1 MVEEALRS
9 LLLIV
14 FEIGFSILKIGSTID
29 RLNMNSPDEKV
40 FGSFIAPEMMK
51 RARRL
56 KLKRKKSMNGIQSLD
71 DVLGLGEEKP

>member
-14 FEIGFSILKIGSTID
+14 FEIVFSNLKIGSTID
-29 RLNMNSPDEKV
+29 RLNSPDEKV
-40 FGSFIAPEMMK
+40 FGSFIAPEMIK

-56 KLKRKKSMNGIQSLD
+56 KLKRKKSMNSIQSLD
-71 DVLGLGEEKP
+71 DNLGLEEEKP

>member
-29 RLNMNSPDEKV
+29 RLNSPDEKV
-40 FGSFIAPEMMK
+40 FGSFIALVMMK

-56 KLKRKKSMNGIQSLD
+56 KLKRKKSMNSIQSLD
-71 DVLGLGEEKP
+71 DDFGLGEEKP